1 MTIRAILYDAEGHDK
16 EVQLT
21 DGLPD
26 VLNDSRLLWVDLTDL
41 SNPEVAPLL
50 KTFGIDPAAL
60 EAQAVLDSKAAHR
73 VTLQHFDKYFCVQAQ
88 SVNSEHE
95 ALEAEPVLFIV
106 GSNFVISLHPESMQ
120 VFNDFVTQ
128 NKFHTK
134 LGDLSAATF
143 FSTLLDWLLARYF
156 SAAESLEDLLD
167 ELDLSALGSNFDRD
181 FLVKLSV
188 IRKQV
193 SSLRRW
199 LVAHRDVFHA
209 LARPD
214 FSKAAEIAP
223 PAHFKLLAE
232 RFERAVDAVET
243 TRSLVMGSYELFS
256 TGISQRTNETMR
268 ILTFY
273 TVLLGILAVITGV
286 FGMNVQPSFFGTN
299 NMAFAAVV
307 IGMLALSA
315 VAMIVGRHRGWL
327 RRL

>member
-1 MTIRAILYDAEGHDK
+1 MSIRAILYDAEGHDK
-16 EVQLT
+16 EVRLN
-21 DGLPD
+21 DDLPNA
-26 VLNDSRLLWVDLTDL
+26 LNDSRLLWVDLTDV

-60 EAQAVLDSKAAHR
+60 DAQEAGR
-73 VTLQHFDKYFCVQAQ
+73 PTLLHFAKYFCVRAL
-88 SVNSEHE
+88 SVNSEQE
-95 ALEAEPVLFIV
+95 KLAAEPVLFVV
-106 GSNFVISLHPESMQ
+106 GSNFVISVHPESMR

-128 NKFHTK
+128 NKFDTK
-134 LGDLSAATF
+134 LGELSAATF

-156 SAAESLEDLLD
+156 SAAQSIEDLLD
-167 ELDLSALGSNFDRD
+167 ELDLRALGANFDSE
-181 FLVKLSV
+181 FLVDLSA

-193 SSLRRW
+193 ASLRRW

-223 PAHFKLLAE
+223 PPHFKLLAE

-243 TRSLVMGSYELFS
+243 TRSLVMASYQLFS

-273 TVLLGILAVITGV
+273 TVLLGILAVITGTL
-286 FGMNVQPSFFGTN
+286 GMNVQPSFFGSN
-299 NMAFAAVV
+299 NVGFAITV

-315 VAMIVGRHRGWL
+315 VAMIIGRRRGWL
-327 RRL
+327 RRS